1 MADLR
6 QPPPRPASLFPQ
18 LEAFQQPPQ
27 AAAAA
32 SAAAASPA
40 RNSQTP
46 RIPAAPW
53 DWVPEPAALKSSS
66 WTLFSSPD
74 FWNPNLPLITAE
86 LLLSSQ
92 ASFPLSLMLTPSP
105 VTSGVSEG
113 PAMWCK
119 GLGVLPMAPLLP
131 LEPCLLLYPV
141 VLQEQGPSCPLW
153 WCQDPHLQVGF
164 RFRSVPPVVPPL
176 VPPDAR
182 HPGASGKASKAAT
195 KL

>member
-1 MADLR
+1 MADFW
-6 QPPPRPASLFPQ
+6 QPPPSPASLFPQ

-32 SAAAASPA
+32 SLA

-92 ASFPLSLMLTPSP
+92 ASFPLSLMLTPPP
-105 VTSGVSEG
+105 VPSGVSEG

-119 GLGVLPMAPLLP
+119 GLEVLPTAPLLP
-131 LEPCLLLYPV
+131 LEPRLLLYPM
-141 VLQEQGPSCPLW
+141 VLWEQRPSCPLW
-153 WCQDPHLQVGF
+153 WCPFLGV
-164 RFRSVPPVVPPL
+164 RTL
-176 VPPDAR
+176 T
-182 HPGASGKASKAAT
+182 SK
-195 KL
+195 